1 MAFCA
6 QCGNEVEEGSSF
18 CTACGAAVE
27 LDGDLRVEPRRDA
40 PASQTSDS
48 VSPLREL
55 PASAESVEQPK
66 PESEDGGSGK
76 MASAIDGTADAIGK
90 GSEKRELVFSR
101 KTALVAAVVGIIA
114 IVAVAVGCLFAFGMS
129 GKEEP
134 GSSFEAKGG
143 FVEMPTPDVGNVDLS
158 QSYLTKM
165 PQVERI
171 SYPNMAFSYPADW
184 SLASESLYDGKES
197 VSVESDGGKAS
208 VTFNAG
214 SGYPAVARAPIAVS
228 VDKLAASSFVPGLA
242 QSADHRGMGPFM
254 VAKVG
259 VETMMGASDRYVFYC
274 YAVLPESVLDDPGK
288 IDVSMGGVPGFDYS
302 RMTQFYATV
311 PEGGF
316 SAEEEKQV
324 IAVLASLHIATAEE
338 VDELEGDVLLD
349 DYVLPDSS
357 TRLYSASELTGLSD
371 YELFIARNEIFAR
384 HGRSFQKEELRQHF
398 GSKPWYDATISPSDF
413 SDSVLSST
421 EKKNIETIKGIEE
434 ARHSV
439 YLLP

>member
-1 MAFCA
+1 M
-6 QCGNEVEEGSSF
+6 EEGSSF

-101 KTALVAAVVGIIA
+101 KTALVAAVVGMIV

-129 GKEEP
+129 GKDEP

-171 SYPNMAFSYPADW
+171 SYPNMAFA
-184 SLASESLYDGKES
+184 
-197 VSVESDGGKAS
+197 
-208 VTFNAG
+208 
-214 SGYPAVARAPIAVS
+214 
-228 VDKLAASSFVPGLA
+228 
-242 QSADHRGMGPFM
+242 
-254 VAKVG
+254 
-259 VETMMGASDRYVFYC
+259 
-274 YAVLPESVLDDPGK
+274 
-288 IDVSMGGVPGFDYS
+288 
-302 RMTQFYATV
+302 
-311 PEGGF
+311 
-316 SAEEEKQV
+316 
-324 IAVLASLHIATAEE
+324 
-338 VDELEGDVLLD
+338 
-349 DYVLPDSS
+349 
-357 TRLYSASELTGLSD
+357 
-371 YELFIARNEIFAR
+371 
-384 HGRSFQKEELRQHF
+384 
-398 GSKPWYDATISPSDF
+398 
-413 SDSVLSST
+413 
-421 EKKNIETIKGIEE
+421 
-434 ARHSV
+434 
-439 YLLP
+439 